1 MHLSFF
7 GSLLGPSSSQGGQWY
22 PLDKYHLKLLRFQ
35 WAVVYLVKR
44 AIYPPFEQLRPC
56 QLLRFVFYS
65 HGMYDDYCKQQ
76 SDMFCLSIQKIYL
89 LLKMTSWHCI
99 FVNNILTSFS
109 FLRMKIN
116 CKNFSVIFIKIKGH
130 PCDSQSIH
138 FPDMKF
144 LFLGKCAQN
153 DTVVP
158 ILTCFVDLY
167 LSKMYGRVKFE
178 LERRVLH

>member
-1 MHLSFF
+1 
-7 GSLLGPSSSQGGQWY
+7 
-22 PLDKYHLKLLRFQ
+22 
-35 WAVVYLVKR
+35 
-44 AIYPPFEQLRPC
+44 
-56 QLLRFVFYS
+56 
-65 HGMYDDYCKQQ
+65 
-76 SDMFCLSIQKIYL
+76 
-89 LLKMTSWHCI
+89 MTSWHCI

-144 LFLGKCAQN
+144 MTLGKCVQN

-158 ILTCFVDLY
+158 ILTCFVDFRL
-167 LSKMYGRVKFE
+167 
-178 LERRVLH
+178 VLRSMGG